1 MNFRLTAFLFGAV
14 FVVGLV
20 LLILSFSDD
29 KETKPD
35 VLATELAA
43 AGVTP
48 DKIDTVDA
56 LEFER
61 PDGALLLVVRTDKER
76 NVWQIQKPIVAKAD
90 PLKVQRV
97 IAALVKAKP
106 VPYKELRTDPAAHGL
121 APAGLKVTIR
131 QGGERASSVN
141 LGYVTSTHVFVTTS
155 AQSKRPMAVLRADVD
170 ALFRDDAKGDTAG
183 DLAKWT
189 GDFRATNIFPSD
201 APARGQDVASIKL
214 ELPNKKKELRLSQT
228 ASGGWK
234 IDAPF
239 AGADADQ
246 DGDPLGSPDKFTGVS
261 PLLSA
266 LTNVSATTFIE
277 APGDLKQYGLND
289 DYPDRV
295 RIEMKTKDN
304 QTVVVFLGKFEPGAA
319 APKMPQMPGHPPAG
333 GGSTGTVYARIEGQ
347 PGVIRASATNN
358 LAGLVPVITDP
369 SQLRDRNLLVTGPR
383 GQVDGVDLN
392 FPGQPPEKAI
402 KLRKVGGAWK
412 LYGGPSD
419 PQTANPKLVEE
430 LVAVLSAK
438 RSIKEFPA
446 PNPANF
452 AAISASVFVWVDG
465 FNPPGADPKAAPT
478 QRAEATLLQFG
489 RKDGETIYVRRT
501 MSGGVVHEFAVNA
514 AVKTETSVAPVD
526 VLSALLKTRLDLL
539 DRSLASFSE
548 ATPKKITVA
557 GAGNY
562 SIVRDDKP
570 SPGSPNP
577 LWRFAA
583 PDPRAEQV
591 ADGQTARDLVYLTGI
606 LSSHIDKF
614 VWEGDE
620 PAKLAEYGFAPVP
633 GLKVTVDLPP
643 DAVGAKQVVF
653 EFGKDASD
661 PEKVY
666 ARQIGRAAIF
676 TLPKA
681 DMKRLADPDLRDRA
695 VFREVPAARVNVVE
709 VTGWGGIP
717 LKFQKNVAGVWES
730 VKPPT
735 PGAFTVDP
743 QRVAAFVELVTRTE
757 ARTFEKS
764 GPDPVKHGF
773 GDPKKT
779 IDVTLRWAADPAT
792 KSAAGDVRLVVGSET
807 DPTGGQ
813 YYVWAAV
820 PKPTGVVF
828 TTDALLLKA
837 YKDGTGAFAK

>member
-1 MNFRLTAFLFGAV
+1 MNFRLTAILFGAV

-29 KETKPD
+29 KEAKPD
-35 VLATELAA
+35 VLAAELAA
-43 AGVTP
+43 TGAKVA
-48 DKIDTVDA
+48 DVDVV
-56 LEFER
+56 EFEKA
-61 PDGALLLVVRTDKER
+61 DGSVLLIVRTDKER
-76 NVWQIQKPIVAKAD
+76 NTWQIQKPISAKAD
-90 PLKVQRV
+90 PTKVQQV
-97 IAALVKAKP
+97 VTALLKAKP
-106 VPYKELRTDPAAHGL
+106 APYKDLRTDPAAHGL

-131 QGGERASSVN
+131 QGAERASTVN
-141 LGYVTSTHVFVTTS
+141 LGHVTGGERGVVFVTTS
-155 AQSKRPMAVLRADVD
+155 AQPKRPMAVFRADID
-170 ALFRDDAKGDTAG
+170 ALFRDDGKSDTAG

-201 APARGQDVASIKL
+201 APARGQDVASVKF
-214 ELPNKKKELRLSQT
+214 ELPNKKKELKLSQT

-234 IDAPF
+234 LDAPF

-246 DGDPLGSPDKFTGVS
+246 DGDPFGLPDKFTGVS

-266 LTNVSATTFIE
+266 LTNIGAIAFIE
-277 APGDLKQYGLND
+277 KPGDLKEYGLND

-304 QTVVVFLGKFEPGAA
+304 QTVVVFLGKFEAGGP
-319 APKMPQMPGHPPAG
+319 APKMPQMPGHPPMG
-333 GGSTGTVYARIEGQ
+333 GGSTGTVYASIEGQ

-358 LAGLVPVITDP
+358 LAGLVPIITDP
-369 SQLRDRNLLVTGPR
+369 TPLRDRNLLPVGPR
-383 GQVDGVDLN
+383 AQVDGVDVL
-392 FPGQPPEKAI
+392 PAGQPPEKAI

-412 LYGGPSD
+412 LYGGPND
-419 PQTANPKLVEE
+419 PQTANAKLVEE

-438 RSIKEFPA
+438 RSVKEFPA

-452 AAISASVFVWVDG
+452 TAISASVFVWADG

-514 AVKTETSVAPVD
+514 AVKTESSLVPVD
-526 VLSALLKTRLDLL
+526 VLAALLKTRLDLL

-548 ATPKKITVA
+548 VSPTKITVA

-562 SIVRDDKP
+562 TIVRDDKP
-570 SPGSPNP
+570 APGSINP
-577 LWRFAA
+577 LWRFAS
-583 PDPRAEQV
+583 PDPRAGAV
-591 ADGQTARDLVYLTGI
+591 ADGQTARDMVYLTGI

-633 GLKVTVDLPP
+633 RLKVTVDLPP

-653 EFGKDASD
+653 EFGKDTSD

-666 ARQIGRAAIF
+666 ARQIGRAVIF

-681 DMKRLADPDLRDRA
+681 DMNRLAAPDLRDRV
-695 VFREVPAARVNVVE
+695 VFRDVPAARVNVVE
-709 VTGWGGIP
+709 VTGWGGIAV
-717 LKFQKNVAGVWES
+717 KFEKNVAGVWES
-730 VKPPT
+730 KPPT
-735 PGAFTVDP
+735 PGMFKLDP
-743 QRVAAFVELVTRTE
+743 QRVAAFVELIAKTE
-757 ARTFEKS
+757 AKTFEKGS
-764 GPDPVKHGF
+764 PDPVKHGF

-792 KSAAGDVRLVVGSET
+792 MSAGGDVRLVVGGGT
-807 DPTGGQ
+807 DPTEAS
-813 YYVWAAV
+813 YFVWSARLPAD
-820 PKPTGVVF
+820 GAVF
-828 TTDALLLKA
+828 TADSLLLKA
-837 YKDGTGAFAK
+837 YKDGSAAFAK